1 MKRLLLV
8 LVVFSVLFAQAQVT
22 NVFNFNKAKRLMSID
37 SYQEA
42 LPILD
47 SLSTYYPDNYN
58 IKYLIGKCHLNQ
70 AYNKEKASP
79 FLIDAIKKTTDEYKN
94 SLKNLEAPKDA
105 YFYLAKSYLIN
116 YQIEECIKTA
126 DILLKNCRD
135 DNLKEKTIALKKNAE
150 NAKELMLI
158 PIQIKIELLNQNINS
173 KANDYSAL
181 INADETIMI
190 FTSRRKG
197 SIGGLMNDE
206 GKYYEDIYISYQKDG
221 QWSKAEN
228 MGKNINTNRHDA
240 CVALSPDGETIIL
253 YRDDYGIGNLY
264 LSQKDSL
271 GWSKAEKMSGRI
283 NSKYNETHASFSH
296 DGQTLYFIS
305 DIKDGFGGKDIYFS
319 KKLPNGEWAYPQN
332 IGEHINTS
340 SDEDG
345 IFIHPDGQK
354 LYFSSKAHKSMG
366 GYDIFYCDLI
376 GDTAWSSP
384 KNMGYPINTTD
395 DDMFAVFSSD
405 NKRAYYSANKKD
417 GIGGYDLYKMNL
429 MSLPERNNTIVKGF
443 VRNSSG
449 EIITGK
455 LLEIRNKEGGIIGKY
470 KANSKGLYTLV
481 LQQGFTYNIK
491 ISSVQLKTS
500 ELKIPKATAFFITQ
514 KALEIETIAEEK

>member
-1 MKRLLLV
+1 MKRLSLV

-22 NVFNFNKAKRLMSID
+22 NVFSFNKAKRLMSID

-47 SLSTYYPDNYN
+47 SLSVAYPNNFN
-58 IKYLIGKCHLNQ
+58 IKYLIGKCYLQQ
-70 AYNKEKASP
+70 AYNKEKAIS
-79 FLIDAIKKTTDEYKN
+79 FLSESSKETTKEYKN
-94 SLKNLEAPKDA
+94 SLKNTKAPKDA
-105 YFYLAKSYLIN
+105 YYFLAKAYLLN
-116 YQIEECIKTA
+116 SQLDECITTA
-126 DILLKNCRD
+126 DILIEDCNN
-135 DNLKEKTIALKKNAE
+135 DNLKGKTLAIKE
-150 NAKELMLI
+150 NANNAKDLMLV
-158 PIQIKIELLNQNINS
+158 PVQIKIELLDQNINS
-173 KANDYSAL
+173 KLNDYSAL
-181 INADETIMI
+181 LSADETVMV
-190 FTSRRKG
+190 FTSRREG
-197 SIGGLMNDE
+197 SIGGLLNEE

-228 MGKNINTNRHDA
+228 MGENVNTNRHDA
-240 CVALSPDGETIIL
+240 CVALSSDGETIIL

-264 LSQKDSL
+264 ISQKDSL
-271 GWSKAEKMSGRI
+271 GWTKATKISDRI

-296 DGQTLYFIS
+296 DGQILYFVS

-319 KKLPNGEWAYPQN
+319 KKLPNGDWAYPQN

-340 SDEDG
+340 LDEDG
-345 IFIHPDGQK
+345 VFMHPDGQK

-366 GYDIFYCDLI
+366 GYDMFYCDLI

-417 GIGGYDLYKMNL
+417 GAGGYDIYRMNL
-429 MSLPERNNTIVKGF
+429 MSLPERNNTIIKGF
-443 VRNSSG
+443 VRDSSG
-449 EIITGK
+449 EIIRGK
-455 LLEIRNKEGGIIGKY
+455 LLKVTNKEGKTIGKY

-481 LQQGFTYNIK
+481 LQQGLTYNVD
-491 ISSVQLKTS
+491 ISSIQLKTS
-500 ELKIPKATAFFITQ
+500 ELRVPNATAFFITQ